1 MASGGFFAIGAA
13 VVVVVLVRVR
23 NAVRVAY
30 RCVGWLVMASASLA
44 VSTRGVRKK
53 KKKKKKKITST
64 NFFAFCAHLEINPIA
79 NLPLNSFFH
88 HQ

>member
-53 KKKKKKKITST
+53 KKKKKKK
-64 NFFAFCAHLEINPIA
+64 NHQHKLFCFLRSP
-79 NLPLNSFFH
+79 
-88 HQ
+88 